1 VYKLLGVIDAEH
13 GPERFLEHPAIG
25 VLAPWCVRL
34 DNLELV
40 IALALQPVLA
50 PKPLRR
56 AELEEQLMQLA
67 DRLPCGPVYLQ
78 RVIRAVARLEEAGIL
93 RGTGASRSR
102 RFTLTPEGFAALLVN
117 LRVFD
122 ADPTINGG
130 EFELKKEITSVWHL
144 TIDQA
149 KHEGGLSIAVA
160 PELRAFWDKV
170 VQVTIAGMDVM
181 PPDVVADTLNIFRLI
196 DRQRQR
202 LLPLIERERAELKR
216 DEEKVAFFRTADFTT
231 VAAMARPGVEMT
243 REMWE
248 GLRLAAQTNA
258 FVHTS
263 RSKLLRYQSFLDYLD
278 SLDALYRP
286 DFKEIAFEDLRRLAK
301 GRR

>member
-1 VYKLLGVIDAEH
+1 VIDAEH

-56 AELEEQLMQLA
+56 AELEEQLMRLA
-67 DRLPCGPVYLQ
+67 DRLPVGPVYLQ

-93 RGTGASRSR
+93 RGAGAARSR

-117 LRVFD
+117 LRVLD
-122 ADPTINGG
+122 ADPTIDGG
-130 EFELKKEITSVWHL
+130 EFELKKEIVSVWHL

-149 KHEGGLSIAVA
+149 KHEGGLSIAVGSQ
-160 PELRAFWDKV
+160 LREFWDQV
-170 VQVTIAGMDVM
+170 VQVSIGGLLVM
-181 PPDVVADTLNIFRLI
+181 PPDVVEDTLNLFRLI

-202 LLPLIERERAELKR
+202 VLLLVERERIELKR
-216 DEEKVAFFRTADFTT
+216 DEEQVAFFRTADFAT
-231 VAAMARPGVEMT
+231 VAAMAPPGVNMT
-243 REMWE
+243 PELWE
-248 GLRLAAQTNA
+248 GMRLAAQTNA

-263 RSKLLRYQSFLDYLD
+263 RSKLLRYQSFLGYLN

-286 DFKEIAFEDLRRLAK
+286 EFKDIEFEDLRRLAK